1 MVQITYLQDRNSQQM
16 WKTIMVNGESGVGE
30 GISLEIGID
39 IQTLPYVSN
48 EDLLHFTA
56 QGNLLNTL

>member
-1 MVQITYLQDRNSQQM
+1 MG
-16 WKTIMVNGESGVGE
+16 KTIMVNGESGVGE